1 MRMTVLSSREA
12 YRRKIEAAI
21 AQPTRLARRARG
33 LIARRMP
40 GR

>member
-1 MRMTVLSSREA
+1 MTVHFSREA
-12 YRRKIEAAI
+12 YRGKIEAVI
-21 AQPTRLARRARG
+21 AHPTRLSRRARG